1 MNSAKEMRNSLARMI
16 SLAVMHRGYV
26 KKVN

>member
-1 MNSAKEMRNSLARMI
+1 MNSVKEMRNSLARMI